1 MAYDRP
7 PLSVYCTCI
16 DTMMSNECKRSL
28 FPRAKAI
35 FLVFLI
41 LVGRNPLVA
50 AARPSNAMNK
60 RPEFRA
66 ASTYYPRRD
75 GPGQPSGPNPCSYI
89 PGQGGECTP
98 PTPS

>member
-1 MAYDRP
+1 
-7 PLSVYCTCI
+7 
-16 DTMMSNECKRSL
+16 MSNECKRSL
-28 FPRAKAI
+28 FRRAKAI

-41 LVGRNPLVA
+41 LVGRTPLVA

-66 ASTYYPRRD
+66 ASTYYNYPRSDRAV
-75 GPGQPSGPNPCSYI
+75 QPSGPNPCSYI
-89 PGQGGECTP
+89 PGQGECKP